1 MANLWRIII
10 QLLSL
15 KDYKISMKTL
25 FCFRK
30 RMREELNDAKLQN
43 QVRSNEK
50 ILVDTVFF
58 MHM

>member
-1 MANLWRIII
+1 
-10 QLLSL
+10 
-15 KDYKISMKTL
+15 MKTL